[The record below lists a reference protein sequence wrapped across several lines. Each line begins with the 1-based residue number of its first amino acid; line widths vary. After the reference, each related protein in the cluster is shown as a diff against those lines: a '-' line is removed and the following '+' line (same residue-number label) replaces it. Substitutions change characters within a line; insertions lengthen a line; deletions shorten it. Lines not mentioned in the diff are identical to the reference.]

1 MKNILSKITKIGMI
15 ALIAMVGFSVS
26 TQTAFAGY
34 SMNSASND
42 CPTYMVVNAT
52 DNPQDANT
60 ACWPGTNITVGDG
73 DTINL
78 AVYFH
83 NNGDAPAPNVSA
95 RVTDFR
101 GNKSAST
108 FSTIG
113 QVYINGSAVDSGERS
128 ITLQQNSTITFVG
141 AYVQTQSN
149 RSWTALSNPTQIFN
163 AGGINIGTVNPGWEN
178 QGVVKAVFKVVA
190 NTPTGSAP
198 TIQNQQVSNVGTSS
212 ATING
217 TYSSNY
223 SATKACFDVKYP
235 NGDVVKRDANLP
247 SGTTGNFSLNLSGLS
262 AGTYYYQACGAN
274 VYGSASASGWESFT
288 IGNSSQGNGPDV
300 VTGGASV
307 NGQGSV
313 TLNGSFSNAEGSVTT
328 CFIINPVNEEEVRIV
343 SASYSGNSSSAN
355 FSKVLNGLSTGTYNY
370 AACAS
375 DDNGDNEG
383 VVRQFTITNNPQPPQ
398 NNISVATGSPSV
410 NNTNGSATLQ
420 GNFYNNDGY
429 VSTTYFIW
437 RPINGSE
444 RATPSAGSYSNAS
457 HGFSYVQTGFANGT
471 YEYRACANNG
481 DVVCGEWVRFIIEK
495 GTPPPISSDP
505 TAQTLTPVSIGYT
518 TAVIDGFYNM
528 NGCSGRTYF
537 EYGTSASSL
546 GQATG
551 SVTRSTSGSM
561 AQALTGLTPGVT
573 YYYRAVVE
581 NCNGT
586 VKGTTYS
593 FSTARKGTT
602 TVKSTTSTGIVRT
615 TVVREVTAPVAN
627 TVVTGAVGGARYVRL
642 TIDNSRDTVA
652 RNEELVYDVA
662 WENISNVDIKDLVL
676 EITFPKALQITSTD
690 RGQIDRDANAVYVN
704 IDELRIS
711 EKDDITIR
719 TKVVGNLKEND
730 PVTARAII
738 AFENPENRQA
748 QENAIAYDSDT
759 FVASQ
764 NQVLGA
770 SIFGLGNLPGTL
782 AGWLFLILLLIL
794 VILVIRYMTRREEH
808 HHYYTN
814 REDIPVAPKN
824 VVTHEE
830 VDYTP
835 YRPTPK
841 E

>member
-1 MKNILSKITKIGMI
+1 MKNILSKISSLAFVTVFVMGMMMFAHTASAGYAFNTRPEDCDTTNVI
-15 ALIAMVGFSVS
+15 NKTTNEGFSI
-26 TQTAFAGY
+26 
-34 SMNSASND
+34 
-42 CPTYMVVNAT
+42 P
-52 DNPQDANT
+52 
-60 ACWPGTNITVGDG
+60 CWNGTSVTVRPGEEFNVK
-73 DTINL
+73 
-78 AVYFH
+78 VYFR
-83 NNGDAPAPNVSA
+83 NTGDAAANNVAVRMTNAAGATIPAGSTKQYSGHILVGGSYAAGENVS
-95 RVTDFR
+95 
-101 GNKSAST
+101 
-108 FSTIG
+108 
-113 QVYINGSAVDSGERS
+113 VYFPSAVRIELVKIEFQTNTTGITDISGDSALFSSSGRQIAGTMPAS
-128 ITLQQNSTITFVG
+128 LDHWGTIKA
-141 AYVQTQSN
+141 AYRAVAVQ
-149 RSWTALSNPTQIFN
+149 
-163 AGGINIGTVNPGWEN
+163 
-178 QGVVKAVFKVVA
+178 
-190 NTPTGSAP
+190 TGSAP

-247 SGTTGNFSLNLSGLS
+247 AGTTGNFSLNLSGLS

-274 VYGSASASGWESFT
+274 VYGSASASGWESF
-288 IGNSSQGNGPDV
+288 V
-300 VTGGASV
+300 
-307 NGQGSV
+307 
-313 TLNGSFSNAEGSVTT
+313 
-328 CFIINPVNEEEVRIV
+328 INNI
-343 SASYSGNSSSAN
+343 
-355 FSKVLNGLSTGTYNY
+355 
-370 AACAS
+370 
-375 DDNGDNEG
+375 
-383 VVRQFTITNNPQPPQ
+383 QPPTYQ
-398 NNISVATGSPSV
+398 CNDGVDNDGDGRIDLNDFGCDSSTDNDETNAPPVYYQCNDGVDNDSDGKTDYPADPGCTSSTDNTESPNPSVVNQISVATGSPSV
-410 NNTNGSATLQ
+410 NNGNGSVKLQ

-551 SVTRSTSGSM
+551 SVARSTSGSM
-561 AQALTGLTPGVT
+561 AQALTDLTPGVT

-586 VKGTTYS
+586 VKGNTYS

-615 TVVREVTAPVAN
+615 TVVREVTVPVAN

-794 VILVIRYMTRREEH
+794 IILVIRYMTRREEH

-814 REDIPVAPKN
+814 REDIPVTPKN

>member
-235 NGDVVKRDANLP
+235 NGDVVRRDANLP

-274 VYGSASASGWESFT
+274 IYGNASASGWIPFT
-288 IGNSSQGNGPDV
+288 IGGDITPPPVYYQCNDGVDNDSDGKTDYPADPGCTSSTDNTESPNPSV
-300 VTGGASV
+300 V
-307 NGQGSV
+307 NQ
-313 TLNGSFSNAEGSVTT
+313 
-328 CFIINPVNEEEVRIV
+328 
-343 SASYSGNSSSAN
+343 
-355 FSKVLNGLSTGTYNY
+355 
-370 AACAS
+370 
-375 DDNGDNEG
+375 
-383 VVRQFTITNNPQPPQ
+383 
-398 NNISVATGSPSV
+398 ISVATGSPSV
-410 NNTNGSATLQ
+410 NNTNGSATFQ
-420 GNFYNNDGY
+420 GNYYNNDGY

-444 RATPSAGSYSNAS
+444 RATPSTGSFSNAS
-457 HGFSYVQTGFANGT
+457 RGFSYLQTGFANGT

-481 DVVCGEWVRFIIEK
+481 DVVCGEWVRFTIDK
-495 GTPPPISSDP
+495 GTYVPPTTNTDP
-505 TAQTLTPVSIGYT
+505 TVQTLTPVSIGYT

-551 SVTRSTSGSM
+551 SVTRSISGSM

-602 TVKSTTSTGIVRT
+602 TVKSTTSTGTVRT
-615 TVVREVTAPVAN
+615 TVVREVTVPAAN